1 MDIDGGT
8 YRRRLVQ
15 PLLSLFVL
23 LLTSVGAWVLW
34 PSEVH
39 DSAPGAEERAPS
51 AQGTPPRRQVAKLV
65 VFSEPSGAELVMDG
79 VYRGTTPTQ
88 VELDGT
94 QVLVRLSKDG
104 YAPLVRWVNVAEG
117 VTHGR
122 LDLVLVEAK

>member
-1 MDIDGGT
+1 M
-8 YRRRLVQ
+8 
-15 PLLSLFVL
+15 
-23 LLTSVGAWVLW
+23 
-34 PSEVH
+34 
-39 DSAPGAEERAPS
+39 
-51 AQGTPPRRQVAKLV
+51 
-65 VFSEPSGAELVMDG
+65 FSEPSGAELVMDG